1 MSAKKLKIEYGD
13 SVFALPREAV
23 LSSLAAAGAFEIK
36 VLVLLASDDALRL
49 DSDAARQYI
58 CKTLDCTASAFDK
71 AIAFWCDRGVVTCG
85 ETAQSSVNQTGEKP
99 KKALQGVSVPSY
111 TESQAADVIDKHSEL
126 RATIDACQ
134 QITEKIFTPV
144 DVQTIVGIYDYL
156 GLCDTG
162 YIETLC
168 NYCKSLGKTSAR
180 YIERVAVSMADE
192 GVDTTDALNEY
203 IARRERFEN
212 NAGKIRSLIGAD
224 SRALTAKEKKLFE
237 CWLTE
242 WNFDVDVITRA
253 YEVTVDKLGT
263 LKLTYMNRVL
273 ENWHR
278 DGLATLEAVEASLE
292 KYRQNKADAAK
303 NGSGFET
310 DEYFEAAL
318 ARSQKYLENNK
329 KGS

>member
-13 SVFALPREAV
+13 SVFALPREGV
-23 LSSLAAAGAFEIK
+23 LSSLCGASAFELK
-36 VLVLLASDDALRL
+36 VLILLASDDALRV
-49 DSDAARQYI
+49 DFEAAREQI
-58 CKTLDCTASAFDK
+58 CKTLDCTASAFEK
-71 AIAFWCDRGVVTCG
+71 AVSFWSERGVITQADCV
-85 ETAQSSVNQTGEKP
+85 ESAAAEREKP
-99 KKALQGVSVPSY
+99 KKTLVGVTVPNY
-111 TESQAADVIDKHSEL
+111 TESQAADVIDRHEDL
-126 RATIDACQ
+126 RQVIDACQ
-134 QITEKIFTPV
+134 QITEKIFTPA

-203 IARRERFEN
+203 IARRERLESN
-212 NAGKIRSLIGAD
+212 TAKIRSLIGAD
-224 SRALTAKEKKLFE
+224 GRALTSKEKKLFE

-242 WNFDVDVITRA
+242 WKFDIDVITRA
-253 YEVTVDKLGT
+253 YEVTVDKLGAV
-263 LKLTYMNRVL
+263 KLTYMNKVL

-278 DGLATLEAVEASLE
+278 DGLDTLEAVEASLQ
-292 KYRQNKADAAK
+292 KYSQSKADAAK

-318 ARSQKYLENNK
+318 ARSQKYLENSK
-329 KGS
+329 KES

>member
-13 SVFALPREAV
+13 SVFALPREGV
-23 LSSLAAAGAFEIK
+23 MSSLSAARAFELK
-36 VLVLLASDDALRL
+36 VLLILGADDALRADL
-49 DSDAARQYI
+49 DAARGYI
-58 CKTLDCTASAFDK
+58 CKTLDCTESAFEK
-71 AIAFWCDRGVVTCG
+71 AIAFWSDRGVITCAEAEKTVTA
-85 ETAQSSVNQTGEKP
+85 ESEKP
-99 KKALQGVSVPSY
+99 RKTLQGVSVPSY
-111 TESQAADVIDKHSEL
+111 TESQAADVIDRHEEL
-126 RATIDACQ
+126 RQVIDACQ
-134 QITEKIFTPV
+134 QITEKIFTPA

-156 GLCDTG
+156 GLSDTG

-168 NYCKSLGKTSAR
+168 NYCRSLGKTSAR

-203 IARRERFEN
+203 IARRERLESN
-212 NAGKIRSLIGAD
+212 MTKLRSLIGASD
-224 SRALTAKEKKLFE
+224 RALTAKEKKLFE

-253 YEVTVDKLGT
+253 YEVTVDKLGAV
-263 LKLTYMNRVL
+263 KLTYMNKVL

-278 DGLATLEAVEASLE
+278 DGLDTLEAVEASLE
-292 KYRQNKADAAK
+292 KYSQNKADAAK

-318 ARSQKYLENNK
+318 ARSQKYLEDSK

>member
-13 SVFALPREAV
+13 SVFALPREGV
-23 LSSLAAAGAFEIK
+23 LSSLCAARAFELK
-36 VLVLLASDDALRL
+36 VLLILGADDTLRADL
-49 DSDAARQYI
+49 DAAREYI
-58 CKTLDCTASAFDK
+58 CKSLDCTESAFEK
-71 AIAFWCDRGVVTCG
+71 AIAFWCDRGVITYADAAATVP
-85 ETAQSSVNQTGEKP
+85 AQGEKP
-99 KKALQGVSVPSY
+99 KKTLVGVTVPGY
-111 TESQAADVIDKHSEL
+111 TESQAADVIDRHAEL
-126 RATIDACQ
+126 RAIIDACQ
-134 QITEKIFTPV
+134 QITEKIFTPA

-203 IARRERFEN
+203 IARRERLESDIS
-212 NAGKIRSLIGAD
+212 KIRSLIGAD
-224 SRALTAKEKKLFE
+224 GRALTSKEKKLFE

-242 WNFDVDVITRA
+242 WNFDVDVITKA
-253 YEVTVDKLGT
+253 YEVTVDKLGAV
-263 LKLTYMNRVL
+263 KLTYMNKVL

-278 DGLATLEAVEASLE
+278 DGLGTLEAVDASLE
-292 KYRQNKADAAK
+292 KYSRNKANAAK
-303 NGSGFET
+303 DGSGFET

-318 ARSQKYLENNK
+318 ARSQKYLEENK

>member
-13 SVFALPREAV
+13 SVFALPRESV
-23 LSSLAAAGAFEIK
+23 MSSLGAARAFELK
-36 VLVLLASDDALRL
+36 VLLVLCADDALRA
-49 DSDAARQYI
+49 DFTAAREYI
-58 CKTLDCTASAFDK
+58 CKNLDCTESAFEK
-71 AIAFWCDRGVVTCG
+71 AIAFWTDRGVIVCVEADNAVMT
-85 ETAQSSVNQTGEKP
+85 QSEKP
-99 KKALQGVSVPSY
+99 KKTLQGVSVPSY
-111 TESQAADVIDKHSEL
+111 TESQAADVIDRHAEL

-134 QITEKIFTPV
+134 QITEKIFTPA

-156 GLCDTG
+156 GLSDTG

-192 GVDTTDALNEY
+192 GIDTTDALNEY
-203 IARRERFEN
+203 IARRERLEN
-212 NAGKIRSLIGAD
+212 NTAKIRSLIGASD
-224 SRALTAKEKKLFE
+224 RALTSKEKKLFE

-242 WNFDVDVITRA
+242 WNFDVDVITKA
-253 YEVTVDKLGT
+253 YEVTVDKLGSV
-263 LKLTYMNRVL
+263 KLTYMNKVL

-278 DGLATLEAVEASLE
+278 DGLDTLEAVEASLE
-292 KYRQNKADAAK
+292 KYSQSKADAAK

-318 ARSQKYLENNK
+318 ARSQKYLENSKN
-329 KGS
+329 GS